1 MAVDSVVAN
10 AASQVTGAIQ
20 QAARSTGTSFEY
32 LLTTARIESNLNPAA
47 KAPTTSASGLYQ
59 FIDQTWLATVKEAG
73 PSHGLG
79 RYAAA
84 IVPTLDGHFDVPD
97 PAMRDAIMKLR
108 ADPTASA
115 VMAGAF
121 TRTNSA
127 LLSSTLGRAP
137 TEGELYIAHFLG
149 RDGATKLV
157 SAAASTPQP
166 AAADLFPQAA
176 SANKSIFYDRL
187 GRARSASDVYG
198 ILTSRYEG
206 ARATSFAPNLRA
218 AVTQNAARPAALDP
232 AGVTQAYVQA
242 DDLPPLPDTKP
253 LFQAMFTDRVRPGAV
268 SQTVSN
274 LWAPQPASIPAKPQP
289 VNPLE
294 LFTDPRPTPTK
305 LSGGKS

>member
-206 ARATSFAPNLRA
+206 ARDELRAEFAGGCHAKCSAPCSARSRWGYASLRAGGRSTAAARHQAAVSGHVYRPRATRCGVSNGEQSVGAATS
-218 AVTQNAARPAALDP
+218 VDP
-232 AGVTQAYVQA
+232 SETAT
-242 DDLPPLPDTKP
+242 
-253 LFQAMFTDRVRPGAV
+253 
-268 SQTVSN
+268 S
-274 LWAPQPASIPAKPQP
+274 
-289 VNPLE
+289 
-294 LFTDPRPTPTK
+294 
-305 LSGGKS
+305 KST